1 LRIVVFVCFR
11 RFFLLGVDSQDDKT
25 VIYAKYISVVYT
37 MSAEHAIKVFGE
49 TDQQVAGANGA
60 IKMNPVM
67 RGGKRNKKNGKS
79 NKNKKSKNNK
89 MTRGGKNVRKNKTMR
104 GGK

>member
-1 LRIVVFVCFR
+1 
-11 RFFLLGVDSQDDKT
+11 
-25 VIYAKYISVVYT
+25 
-37 MSAEHAIKVFGE
+37 MSGGGAAEYAIKVFGN

-67 RGGKRNKKNGKS
+67 TGGKNKNKKNKSNKNNIRGGKKNKS
-79 NKNKKSKNNK
+79 NKNKKSNKNNI
-89 MTRGGKNVRKNKTMR
+89 RGGKKNKTMR